1 MKRLQTESLISA
13 MNSICYVATGEPSGI
28 SEIWNGDLDELAEHL
43 EKIEIYAEDE
53 GMTETAKELFA
64 AAHHIIEA
72 YRKEDLT
79 LNPKHGPPPGGSCPT
94 EDPK

>member
-1 MKRLQTESLISA
+1 MNRNEINLLIGA
-13 MNSICYVATGEPSGI
+13 MDSICVVATGEPSGI
-28 SEIWNGDLDELAEHL
+28 SEVWNGDLDELEEHL

-72 YRKEDLT
+72 FRKE
-79 LNPKHGPPPGGSCPT
+79 
-94 EDPK
+94 E

>member
-1 MKRLQTESLISA
+1 MTRNEINLLIDA
-13 MNSICYVATGEPSGI
+13 MDNICVVATGEPSGI
-28 SEIWNGDLDELAEHL
+28 SEVWNGDLDELEEHL

-72 YRKEDLT
+72 FRKE
-79 LNPKHGPPPGGSCPT
+79 
-94 EDPK
+94 E

>member
-1 MKRLQTESLISA
+1 MPNRRTNMKRLQTETLIAA

-28 SEIWNGDLDELAEHL
+28 SEVWNGDLDELEEHL

-53 GMTETAKELFA
+53 GMTESSKELFA

-72 YRKEDLT
+72 FRKE
-79 LNPKHGPPPGGSCPT
+79 
-94 EDPK
+94 E